1 MTFTANQ
8 ADQAERQAEHD
19 AAMAGV
25 KAAVP
30 PGTCVAVVAPG
41 GYAPDPAAVERG
53 VALLEALGCRVRNF
67 YRHEERFQRFGAS
80 DEARAAQLM
89 QAAADPEVEVVLA
102 LRGSYGV
109 SRILPML
116 DIGKLAASGKLFVGY
131 SDITAL
137 HLALLQAG
145 AASFAGPMLNGDFGA
160 PEPNWAALQGFWS
173 TLASPQAS
181 VHEHRPAAQD
191 REESMDPRCGD
202 RLTDAYS
209 PALRC
214 EGRLWGGNLAMVTH
228 LVGSPWFPQV
238 DGGIL
243 FLEDVNEHPFRVER
257 MMLQLEHAGILAR
270 QKAILLG
277 DFASHRLAEIDNGY
291 NFGEMLAFLRGRI
304 ATPIV
309 TGLPFGHVRD
319 LVTLPVG
326 AHAVLDSKGD
336 EGFTLTLSDYP
347 TLRPR

>member
-1 MTFTANQ
+1 MKQ
-8 ADQAERQAEHD
+8 AASVASLESVRAS
-19 AAMAGV
+19 
-25 KAAVP
+25 VP
-30 PGTCVAVVAPG
+30 AGTCVAVVAPG

-53 VALLEALGCRVRNF
+53 VALLEALGCRVKNF
-67 YRHEERFQRFGAS
+67 YRHEERYQRFGAS

-116 DIGKLAASGKLFVGY
+116 DIGRLASSGKLFVGY

-137 HLALLQAG
+137 HLALLKAG

-160 PEPNWAALQGFWS
+160 VEPNWEALQAFWR
-173 TLASPQAS
+173 TLASPAVT
-181 VHEHRPAAQD
+181 VHEHRPSEED
-191 REESMDPRCGD
+191 GRESSDPRCGD
-202 RLTDAYS
+202 RLTDADS
-209 PALRC
+209 PALRAA
-214 EGRLWGGNLAMVTH
+214 GKLWGGNLAMVAH
-228 LVGSPWFPQV
+228 LLGSPWFPQV
-238 DGGIL
+238 EGGIL

-257 MMLQLEHAGILAR
+257 MLLQLEHAGVLAR
-270 QKAILLG
+270 QKAVVLG
-277 DFASHRLAEIDNGY
+277 DFASYRLAEIDNGY

-326 AHAVLDSKGD
+326 AHAVLDSQGAA
-336 EGFTLTLSDYP
+336 GFTLALSDYP
-347 TLRPR
+347 SLRAR

>member
-1 MTFTANQ
+1 MM
-8 ADQAERQAEHD
+8 H
-19 AAMAGV
+19 AASEATLETV
-25 KAAVP
+25 RARVP
-30 PGTCVAVVAPG
+30 AGTCVAVVAPG
-41 GYAPDPAAVERG
+41 GYAPDPSAVERG
-53 VALLEALGCRVRNF
+53 VALLEALGCRVKNF

-89 QAAADPEVEVVLA
+89 QAAADPDVEVVLA

-145 AASFAGPMLNGDFGA
+145 CASFAGPMLNGDFGA
-160 PEPNWAALQGFWS
+160 AEPNWPALQAFWS
-173 TLASPQAS
+173 TLASPQVT
-181 VHEHRPAAQD
+181 VHEHRPMKED
-191 REESMDPRCGD
+191 GRESLDPRCGD
-202 RLTDAYS
+202 RLTDAFS

-214 EGRLWGGNLAMVTH
+214 EGRLWGGNLAMVAH

-238 DGGIL
+238 EGGIL

-257 MMLQLEHAGILAR
+257 MLLQLEHAGILAR
-270 QKAILLG
+270 QQAIVLG
-277 DFASHRLAEIDNGY
+277 DFASYRLAEIDNGY

-326 AHAVLDSKGD
+326 AHAVLDARGA
-336 EGFTLTLSDYP
+336 EGFTLTLSGYP
-347 TLRPR
+347 TLRAR

>member
-1 MTFTANQ
+1 MTHPTAE
-8 ADQAERQAEHD
+8 ATLDSVRAL
-19 AAMAGV
+19 
-25 KAAVP
+25 VP
-30 PGTCVAVVAPG
+30 AGTCVAVVAPG

-53 VALLEALGCRVRNF
+53 VALLEALGCRVKNF

-89 QAAADPEVEVVLA
+89 QAAADPEVQVVLA

-116 DIGKLAASGKLFVGY
+116 DIGALAASGKLFVGY

-145 AASFAGPMLNGDFGA
+145 GASFAGPMLNGDFGA
-160 PEPNWAALQGFWS
+160 AEPNWAALQAFWQVLS
-173 TLASPQAS
+173 SPQAS
-181 VHEHRPAAQD
+181 VHEHRPAAED
-191 REESMDPRCGD
+191 GLESLDPRCGD
-202 RLTDAYS
+202 RLTDADS

-214 EGRLWGGNLAMVTH
+214 AGRLWGGNLAMVAH

-238 DGGIL
+238 EGGIL

-270 QKAILLG
+270 QQAIVLG
-277 DFASHRLAEIDNGY
+277 DFASYRLAEIDNGY
-291 NFGEMLAFLRGRI
+291 NFGEMLAFLRARI

-326 AHAVLDSKGD
+326 AHAVLESQGAA
-336 EGFTLTLSDYP
+336 GFTLALSGYP
-347 TLRPR
+347 TLQRPGVSLTAP